1 MEMKLNKFGV
11 FLLLLQGCVSG
22 VTGECHLSWVTEPLP
37 QGPVLPCCPSL
48 SAGLPCHSL
57 AWLLHPAVEDAR
69 APALLQLQ
77 PAPCGRCPGLP
88 AGLQPQVQAHLLLRG
103 AGLQGLQV
111 GHLQGVYYELH
122 WG

>member
-1 MEMKLNKFGV
+1 M
-11 FLLLLQGCVSG
+11 
-22 VTGECHLSWVTEPLP
+22 T
-37 QGPVLPCCPSL
+37 PVLGHSAIPPDTRGHLVSSL
-48 SAGLPCHSL
+48 SAGVPCHTL

-77 PAPCGRCPGLP
+77 PPPRGRCPGLP

-111 GHLQGVYYELH
+111 GHFQEVYYKLH
-122 WG
+122 